1 MPIYEYEAK
10 TLTGTALKGKLDA
23 VNEEAAADIL
33 REKGY
38 YPTRLRE
45 FKSSNNIELTKL
57 QRVKL
62 KDIAVFCRQFAVVI
76 NAGISVLRSLEI
88 VKEQT
93 ENKKLKGILE
103 EVFSDVQ
110 KGRSLSESMKRH
122 SDFPDMLSDMISVG
136 ESSGTLDVIFERMAV
151 YYDKENA
158 LNQKIK
164 SAMTYPA
171 AISIFAVSVVVLLVT
186 KVLPTFVT
194 MLTQSGAVLPLPT
207 RILLGLS
214 SFLTNQWYIVILII
228 IAIFFGYRGYSSS
241 SQGRRTLDLF
251 KMKAPIFGKLYSK
264 ILTARFARTFGTLM
278 GSGVPLLNSIQIC
291 ADVVGN
297 AIIREALDST
307 TDELKKGLSVGE
319 TLTARGI
326 FPVMLTQMI
335 KIGEEAGTLDAIL
348 EKTASFY
355 DGEVDTATSQLT
367 ALIEPVIIVILAVI
381 VGFIIMSIILPMFS
395 MYDVVNMG

>member
-207 RILLGLS
+207 RMLLGLS

-251 KMKAPIFGKLYSK
+251 KMRAPIFGKLYSK

>member
-1 MPIYEYEAK
+1 
-10 TLTGTALKGKLDA
+10 
-23 VNEEAAADIL
+23 
-33 REKGY
+33 
-38 YPTRLRE
+38 
-45 FKSSNNIELTKL
+45 
-57 QRVKL
+57 
-62 KDIAVFCRQFAVVI
+62 
-76 NAGISVLRSLEI
+76 
-88 VKEQT
+88 
-93 ENKKLKGILE
+93 
-103 EVFSDVQ
+103 
-110 KGRSLSESMKRH
+110 
-122 SDFPDMLSDMISVG
+122 
-136 ESSGTLDVIFERMAV
+136 
-151 YYDKENA
+151 
-158 LNQKIK
+158 
-164 SAMTYPA
+164 
-171 AISIFAVSVVVLLVT
+171 
-186 KVLPTFVT
+186 
-194 MLTQSGAVLPLPT
+194 
-207 RILLGLS
+207 
-214 SFLTNQWYIVILII
+214 
-228 IAIFFGYRGYSSS
+228 
-241 SQGRRTLDLF
+241 
-251 KMKAPIFGKLYSK
+251 MKAPIFGKLYSK